1 MRKLVA
7 FIFGLGL
14 IAAAFAGL
22 ALALVLGV
30 VSAGVMLVARLT
42 GRLQP
47 VRVRTAG
54 SRAEASN
61 GASPDYR
68 VWNDGRG
75 TIIDM

>member
-1 MRKLVA
+1 MSKLAA
-7 FIFGLGL
+7 FILGLGL

-22 ALALVLGV
+22 ALAMVLGV
-30 VSAGVMLVARLT
+30 VTAAGLLVARIT

-47 VRVRTAG
+47 AMARSAVKPQPREGV
-54 SRAEASN
+54 SR
-61 GASPDYR
+61 DFK